1 MTIIKINT
9 GNGIVRPVHLKQ
21 IAWCNF
27 FMSEFI
33 NSPKLGNGPLKSL
46 IFFSLTSL
54 TLVNTGE
61 SALPGENLYSSISRE
76 VNFSRKKFAKQ
87 KPYF

>member
-1 MTIIKINT
+1 MTIIKIIT

-46 IFFSLTSL
+46 IFFFLAGL
-54 TLVNTGE
+54 TLVTSGE
-61 SALPGENLYSSISRE
+61 SALPGKKSLL
-76 VNFSRKKFAKQ
+76 FSMRRGEFLEEEIR
-87 KPYF
+87 

>member
-54 TLVNTGE
+54 ALVNTGE
-61 SALPGENLYSSISRE
+61 SALPGENLYSS
-76 VNFSRKKFAKQ
+76 NKQ
-87 KPYF
+87 RGEFLEEEIR